1 MNQISKH
8 TKKQPATKSN
18 RPARRENSGGKSLSF
33 WELLLVL
40 GLGYNAFRSWQASS
54 QLESRLA
61 KLRDRGEP
69 LTYDELYAKALP
81 EDDNAQTWIRRAR
94 PHTEQLNLLL
104 NDYLSTE
111 EYQSLRPNVEQMKM
125 LQVAFEQHADAIIQY
140 ARAADCSGYQSDWRI
155 GAQPS
160 KSLELNMKNGS
171 ETRSVLRHCSARAG
185 LLMAEGQFGEALKL
199 GLQMLSLSRRAEHEP
214 MVIGYLVG
222 TGCRLTSLNVI
233 ARVLERSPLTDEQR
247 KHIDSALADWESA
260 DGFQHALVSER
271 IYGLASFRADIFG
284 GGQCGRW

>member
-1 MNQISKH
+1 
-8 TKKQPATKSN
+8 
-18 RPARRENSGGKSLSF
+18 
-33 WELLLVL
+33 
-40 GLGYNAFRSWQASS
+40 
-54 QLESRLA
+54 
-61 KLRDRGEP
+61 
-69 LTYDELYAKALP
+69 
-81 EDDNAQTWIRRAR
+81 
-94 PHTEQLNLLL
+94 
-104 NDYLSTE
+104 
-111 EYQSLRPNVEQMKM
+111 M

-233 ARVLERSPLTDEQR
+233 GAVLERSPLTDEQR
-247 KHIDSALADWESA
+247 KQIDSALADCESA

-284 GGQCGRW
+284 GPMRSMVMWKFKLDACDYLDLMDKMNRLATRPRHAVVDELNGLTDREVGPLTALVLPAFLGARNAHDRTLARVRCVRLLNALQRKSPEGNRTKHWGK